1 MRKLAT
7 VRIIDEINP
16 IEGADAIEC
25 ATIGGW
31 KIVSQKGIYVPGEL
45 CVYLEIDSWVPTE
58 IAPFLTKPGHPVR
71 VYNGV
76 QGERLKTIRLRGQ
89 VSQGLLLPMSVLPSD
104 QTFADGDDV
113 TEILGIQKWEAALHA
128 SLGGNARGNFP
139 SFIFK
144 TDQERIQNM
153 KKEFSNWKEAGRVFE
168 VTEKVDGSSMTVYLN
183 DGVFGVCSRNLDL
196 IETSDNTFW
205 KVARQYNLEEIMR
218 NFEFSVHNIEG
229 RPVPKNFAIQG
240 ELLGPGVQKNKYNLK
255 DHALL
260 VFDIFD
266 IDNQEYFTHYDRW
279 NAVRD
284 NGLFHVPLIPG
295 VKIFNM
301 FDNISDVLSY
311 AEMETSLVSS
321 VVPHLVANNNPV
333 LPEGIV
339 FKDMHDGNISCKA
352 ISTRWLLANDG

>member
-7 VRIIDEINP
+7 TRIIDEINP

-31 KIVSQKGIYVPGEL
+31 KIVTQKGIYSPGDM

-76 QGERLKTIRLRGQ
+76 PGERLKTIRLRGQ
-89 VSQGLLLPMSVLPSD
+89 VSQGLLLPMSVLPSG
-104 QTFADGDDV
+104 QTYGDEDDV
-113 TEILGIQKWEAALHA
+113 TEILGIQKWEPALSA

-139 SFIFK
+139 GFIYK

-153 KKEFSNWKEAGRVFE
+153 KRDFFLWKQEQRAFE

-196 IETSDNTFW
+196 IETPDNTFW

-218 NFEFSVHNIEG
+218 NFKFSVHEIEG
-229 RPVPKNFAIQG
+229 RTIPKNFAIQG

-255 DHALL
+255 DHVLL
-260 VFDIFD
+260 VFDVFD
-266 IDNQEYFTHYDRW
+266 IDKQEYFVHYDRW

-284 NGLFHVPLIPG
+284 NGLFHVPLIPNG
-295 VKIFNM
+295 PETLTQFE
-301 FDNISDVLSY
+301 DISDILSY
-311 AEMETSLVSS
+311 AEREVSLVSS
-321 VVPHLVANNNPV
+321 VVPHLVVNNNPV
-333 LPEGIV
+333 LPEGVV
-339 FKDMHDGNISCKA
+339 FKDMDNGNISCKA
-352 ISTRWLLANDG
+352 ISNKWLLKNE